1 MSGSVTLTGPVE
13 TPGAPQVTPVTLS
26 TAINAALATNYAA
39 TVAETA
45 RAEAAEAALAAAQP
59 WKLGTVTA
67 LGYGLGLYQG
77 TLSVTFQGSEWQAGG
92 VSTLGAG
99 LALADGTLSVIGGG
113 DWQAGVVTSL
123 GTGLDLTSGVLSATG
138 GGGGGGGDWG
148 AGVVS
153 TLGTGLL
160 LDDGTLHVDAD
171 TFAAWADVGVAISD
185 VSTDAQIAKTIAT
198 NVQTATTPPAFQT
211 GIIIPYYQ
219 YVGNPYD
226 DADFSTLL
234 TLIRTYPQVPVIVVV
249 NQTGDGG
256 GGPGP
261 YDAAMAQEIRMLQAS
276 GAAVAGYVS
285 TINGT
290 RDQSLVLADIA
301 SWRSLYPLTLIDAVF
316 FDQMPYD
323 VGEDNANIQLYIT
336 YYQTAHNAG
345 YKLVIANPGSLQL
358 SDWYSNRCADIY
370 CCFEGNH
377 WPVPADLSITPP
389 SYFSGAITDYPVQHY
404 AGLIYSSS
412 WDASA
417 YAALRPWLHWIYATD
432 SPSPASSD
440 NPWGALSSYLA
451 DLFAAAA
458 EGDVTATS
466 LRTGGT
472 AGPTWTAGAG
482 APGSVQPNGSLY
494 SRSDGTT
501 GSRLYVSAGGGSW
514 HAVAGV

>member
-26 TAINAALATNYAA
+26 AAINAALATNYAA

-92 VSTLGAG
+92 VASLGTG
-99 LALADGTLSVIGGG
+99 LALADGVLSVIGGG
-113 DWQAGVVTSL
+113 EWQAGVVTSL
-123 GTGLDLTSGVLSATG
+123 GANLTLADGVLSATG
-138 GGGGGGGDWG
+138 GGGGGGGGNWTADPVSSLGSNLVITDGVLDWSPYQISQTYL
-148 AGVVS
+148 ASLEANDALSLASTALQAVQAAQIVS
-153 TLGTGLL
+153 T
-160 LDDGTLHVDAD
+160 
-171 TFAAWADVGVAISD
+171 
-185 VSTDAQIAKTIAT
+185 
-198 NVQTATTPPAFQT
+198 PPICPT
-211 GIIIPYYQ
+211 GIIIPFYQ
-219 YVGNPYD
+219 AVSNPYD
-226 DADFSTLL
+226 DAAFSTLL
-234 TLIRTYPQVPVIVVV
+234 TLIRTYPTVPTIVVV
-249 NQTGDGG
+249 NQSGSDGT

-261 YDAAMAQEIRMLQAS
+261 YDLGMQQVIRMLVAS
-276 GAAVAGYVS
+276 GASVCGYVS
-285 TINGT
+285 TVNGT
-290 RDQSLVLADIA
+290 RDPALVNADIPLWSA
-301 SWRSLYPLTLIDAVF
+301 LYNGMVDGVF
-316 FDQMPYD
+316 FDQVPYD
-323 VGEDNANIQLYIT
+323 PGVGNANISLYQG
-336 YYQTAHNAG
+336 YYAVAHQSSVK
-345 YKLVIANPGSLQL
+345 YVIGNPGSLQL
-358 SDWYSNRCADIY
+358 QAWYDTQIADIY

-377 WPVPADLSITPP
+377 WPAPSDLSIAPP
-389 SYFSGAITDYPVQHY
+389 NYYAGAITDYPVRHY
-404 AGLIYSSS
+404 AGLVYGSS
-412 WDASA
+412 WDAAA
-417 YAALRPWLHWIYATD
+417 YAALRPWLRWIYASD
-432 SPSPASSD
+432 GSGD